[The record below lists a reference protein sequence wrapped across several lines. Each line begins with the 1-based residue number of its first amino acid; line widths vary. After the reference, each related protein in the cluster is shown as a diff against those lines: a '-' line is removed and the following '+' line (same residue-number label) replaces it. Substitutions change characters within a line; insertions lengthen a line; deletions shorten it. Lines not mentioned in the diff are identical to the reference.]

1 MQGVRNQ
8 IAKFGKIINAIETSD
23 GAGVRLKRSL
33 GTNALPILDPFL
45 MLDEFGSEEG
55 ADYIAGFPNHPHR
68 GFETVTYML
77 NGKMQHK
84 DNKGNEGVIETGGVQ
99 WMTAGKGVIHSEM
112 PLQKEGLMRGF
123 QLWINLPSSKKM
135 CEPRYQDIR
144 PEDVPEIKYNNGNFI
159 KVISGSIKDD
169 NDNNVFGC
177 VKDIITNPIFLDVHL
192 KKGNN
197 FSYSIPSNYVG
208 FIYTYEGSISMQGTI
223 LHSHQLGTLE
233 GHQIEISSSSEDSKF
248 ILLSAI
254 PINEP
259 VARRGPF
266 VMNTQDELMQAYL
279 DFSSGLF

>member
-1 MQGVRNQ
+1 MGCFHFVLNHSGHSNMQGVRNQ

-144 PEDVPEIKYNNGNFI
+144 PEDVPEIKYIMEILLKLFLVLLKMI
-159 KVISGSIKDD
+159 M
-169 NDNNVFGC
+169 
-177 VKDIITNPIFLDVHL
+177 IIMFLDVLKILLLILFFWMFIL
-192 KKGNN
+192 KK
-197 FSYSIPSNYVG
+197 
-208 FIYTYEGSISMQGTI
+208 EI
-223 LHSHQLGTLE
+223 LFHIVYLL
-233 GHQIEISSSSEDSKF
+233 IMLDLF
-248 ILLSAI
+248 ILMKVLFQCKEQYYI
-254 PINEP
+254 LINL
-259 VARRGPF
+259 VH
-266 VMNTQDELMQAYL
+266 
-279 DFSSGLF
+279 